1 MTNVSHTKLPSKL
14 RSANSDAE
22 AASKCEFGED
32 KCVTLQFSVADTGPG
47 ISDEA
52 ASRLFEPFMQ
62 VGVDA
67 NNMCAHLFDCKKTIQ
82 SCSRG
87 RLPSEN

>member
-1 MTNVSHTKLPSKL
+1 MSHTKLPSKL
-14 RSANSDAE
+14 RIANSDVE
-22 AASKCEFGED
+22 AASQGEHNED
-32 KCVTLQFSVADTGPG
+32 KSVTLQFSVADTGPG

-67 NNMCAHLFDCKKTIQ
+67 NNMCAHSIDCKKTIK
-82 SCSRG
+82 SCS
-87 RLPSEN
+87 